1 MVRERDRRKI
11 VWPSYFDVRLSR
23 ANGRRVPKAICVE
36 KPDLSMLSEALQ
48 SMNLDFEIQKDS
60 SFPAR
65 WWRREGRALVD
76 TDIPKM
82 ELLTA
87 IGKELKKTT
96 Q

>member
-23 ANGRRVPKAICVE
+23 ANGRRVPKGICVE
-36 KPDLSMLSEALQ
+36 KPDIAMLSEALQ
-48 SMNLDFEIQKDS
+48 SMNLDFELQKDK

-82 ELLTA
+82 ELLMA